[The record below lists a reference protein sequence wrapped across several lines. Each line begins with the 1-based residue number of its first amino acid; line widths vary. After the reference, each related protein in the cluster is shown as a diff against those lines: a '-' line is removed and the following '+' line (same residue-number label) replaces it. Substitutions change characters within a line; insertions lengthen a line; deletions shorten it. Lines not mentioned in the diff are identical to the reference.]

1 MFAFC
6 HRAGNVIPVLISC
19 LLKIAFGIGVY
30 HRILQVTG
38 QEENSIRVL
47 TEVWLLGSVA
57 CSFRL
62 TLA

>member
-19 LLKIAFGIGVY
+19 LLKIAFGMGVY
-30 HRILQVTG
+30 HRILQVSG
-38 QEENSIRVL
+38 QEGNRTRVL
-47 TEVWLLGSVA
+47 TEVWLLGSVV

>member
-6 HRAGNVIPVLISC
+6 HRAGRVIPVLISC
-19 LLKIAFGIGVY
+19 LLKVAFGMGVY

-38 QEENSIRVL
+38 QEGNSIRVL